1 MIYHLSVSSLSRG
14 YGRSACAA
22 AAYRTAS
29 IIKDDYYGVT
39 HDFARKSGV
48 ICSGIIGY
56 PRLEDET
63 EDELRTRLWNAAEAA
78 EKRKNSVVA
87 REIRFALPHA
97 CEDGLRI
104 ILTEKYAK
112 FLSEKYGVAVEYA
125 VHAPSSEGDQRNYH
139 AHLLFTSRPVDP
151 ETGEF
156 ASRKDRQ
163 WNLPDS
169 SKTVLDVRETWADIY
184 NEFARFAE
192 LPEISH
198 RSHKDRGIDRIPGK
212 HMGPARTALQR
223 QGIELDLDDP
233 SADELEKKR
242 LEEESAKLTAEIA
255 DHEKELEELY
265 QQELTD
271 ARLDAEVE
279 EAGGADEWEKW
290 RRVSRI
296 IIPKEL
302 LAEVDEP
309 KMTPEMDEKQEV
321 PKANKELKLPPT
333 TESCVENLDEAKKTP
348 PVEPNQK
355 VSIPDM
361 EWDPELGFK
370 NMADFCSKTHP
381 DSEFIDYQPPGEHYL
396 DEKGNR
402 RLTSDGFREL
412 FAKLDREQQV
422 EEEKRIA
429 AAIANELPYE
439 APEEPA
445 PETPD
450 VDAPEEGESDV
461 DPDLRPPPASPSA
474 PDSCDDL

>member
-97 CEDGLRI
+97 CGDGLRI

-125 VHAPSSEGDQRNYH
+125 VHAQSSEGDQRNYH

-151 ETGEF
+151 ETSEF
-156 ASRKDRQ
+156 ASRKDRK

-184 NEFARFAE
+184 NEFGRFAE

-223 QGIELDLDDP
+223 QGMELDLDDP

-279 EAGGADEWEKW
+279 EAGGADEWEQW
-290 RRVSRI
+290 RRLSR

-302 LAEVDEP
+302 LAQVDEP
-309 KMTPEMDEKQEV
+309 ESAPEVDAKQEV
-321 PKANKELKLPPT
+321 PKGNQNLKLPAI
-333 TESCVENLDEAKKTP
+333 TEPSVENPDEAEDTP

-361 EWDPELGFK
+361 EWDPELGLK
-370 NMADFCSKTHP
+370 NMVDFCSETHSG
-381 DSEFIDYQPPGEHYL
+381 SEFIEDQPTGEHYL
-396 DEKGNR
+396 DENGNR
-402 RLTSDGFREL
+402 RLTSVGFRAL
-412 FAKLDREQQV
+412 FEKLDRDRRI
-422 EEEKRIA
+422 EEEKRMA
-429 AAIANELPYE
+429 AAIENELPYE
-439 APEEPA
+439 APKEPA
-445 PETPD
+445 PEAPD